1 MTSTPVNCTF
11 MELISKSQ
19 FLRFS
24 LSINLFICLCG
35 YPVFLWGTWKLWSA
49 KNSKLL
55 HVNFKIVLQ
64 LLLFGF
70 LLHCTG
76 RIALHAT
83 DLINYLTIS
92 NPCDMIPNIYRCFIL
107 RFMYNSG
114 LWLTNS
120 TAVSLILERWLA
132 TKRSMKYEQD
142 SVWIGVFVGVI
153 QFLVAACPLGFLYS
167 QTKFEGVIMYY
178 CVTAATSAPY
188 GPQIGAA
195 TSIFFQIAALW
206 SFRHL
211 LRVNKVRVA
220 DAYENQLQLQK
231 HREQD
236 KNASL
241 SNRYQLEQNISS
253 ITCLKTF
260 ANMSFTYIV
269 FQNLCYITLMQF
281 GEQLERYQYYAI
293 VELNGSWP
301 LYGIISIL
309 ILAKTMNKIRVNTD
323 RELRGHLRL
332 PNQTYFDNFKKQI
345 A

>member
-1 MTSTPVNCTF
+1 
-11 MELISKSQ
+11 
-19 FLRFS
+19 
-24 LSINLFICLCG
+24 
-35 YPVFLWGTWKLWSA
+35 
-49 KNSKLL
+49 
-55 HVNFKIVLQ
+55 
-64 LLLFGF
+64 
-70 LLHCTG
+70 
-76 RIALHAT
+76 
-83 DLINYLTIS
+83 
-92 NPCDMIPNIYRCFIL
+92 MIPNIYRCFIL

-132 TKRSMKYEQD
+132 TKRSMTYEDD
-142 SVWIGVFVGVI
+142 SVWIGVFVAVI

-178 CVTAATSAPY
+178 CVTAATNAPY

-195 TSIFFQIAALW
+195 TSIFFQFAALW

-211 LRVNKVRVA
+211 LRVNK
-220 DAYENQLQLQK
+220 K

-309 ILAKTMNKIRVNTD
+309 ILATTMNTIRVNTD
-323 RELRGHLRL
+323 RELRCHLRL
-332 PNQTYFDNFKKQI
+332 PNQAYFDNFKKQI